1 MNPSIVKKVLAGVTV
16 VSALASVVA
25 GREAPT
31 IVEPAKPKLDTR
43 LQVKDELD
51 LGRLEAARV
60 GDDSKVDPFAPRSFG
75 STAAPQAKAPAVQA
89 EAPALPFRYL
99 GKMIDNGQLAVFL
112 QKGNDSYTA
121 SSDPTLVP
129 PNFMIRFTSSPSPCE
144 RSRRSDARSLWR
156 APRLLPKPL
165 R

>member
-1 MNPSIVKKVLAGVTV
+1 MNPSIVKKILAGITV

-25 GREAPT
+25 GHEAPT
-31 IVEPAKPKLDTR
+31 VVEPAKPKIDTR
-43 LQVKDELD
+43 LHVKDELD

-75 STAAPQAKAPAVQA
+75 SATAPQAKAPVARND
-89 EAPALPFRYL
+89 APTLPFRYL

-121 SSDPTLVP
+121 MEGERVGDYRIDKITE
-129 PNFMIRFTSSPSPCE
+129 NEIRFTY
-144 RSRRSDARSLWR
+144 
-156 APRLLPKPL
+156 LPMKTKLTLPL
-165 R
+165 

>member
-31 IVEPAKPKLDTR
+31 LVEPAKPKLDTR

-75 STAAPQAKAPAVQA
+75 SAAAPQAKAPAVQA

-121 SSDPTLVP
+121 MEGERVGDYRIDKITE
-129 PNFMIRFTSSPSPCE
+129 NEIRFTY
-144 RSRRSDARSLWR
+144 
-156 APRLLPKPL
+156 LPKKTKLTLPL
-165 R
+165 

>member
-1 MNPSIVKKVLAGVTV
+1 MNPSIVKKVLLGITV

-31 IVEPAKPKLDTR
+31 VVEPAKPRIDTR

-51 LGRLEAARV
+51 LGRLEAARL

-75 STAAPQAKAPAVQA
+75 SAAAPQANGRNAAPAVQA
-89 EAPALPFRYL
+89 EAPAMPFRYI

-121 SSDPTLVP
+121 MEGERVGDYRIDKITE
-129 PNFMIRFTSSPSPCE
+129 NEIRFTY
-144 RSRRSDARSLWR
+144 
-156 APRLLPKPL
+156 LPKKTKLTLPL
-165 R
+165 